1 VQVVDEGENS
11 SVLNHEFDKGHEL
24 SGKILLK
31 VHVEN
36 LGEGGHDN
44 FDLLIVQDL
53 QGLLILEFKMSFISQ
68 Q

>member
-1 VQVVDEGENS
+1 MQVVDEGENS
-11 SVLNHEFDKGHEL
+11 SVLNHEFDKGHTP

-44 FDLLIVQDL
+44 IDLLIVQDL
-53 QGLLILEFKMSFISQ
+53 QGLLILELKLPLIFQ